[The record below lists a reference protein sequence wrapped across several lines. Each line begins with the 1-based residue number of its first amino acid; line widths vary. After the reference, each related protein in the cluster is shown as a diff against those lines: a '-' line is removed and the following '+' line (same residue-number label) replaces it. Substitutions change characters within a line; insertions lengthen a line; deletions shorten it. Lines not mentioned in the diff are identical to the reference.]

1 MTSQVKLLKMKINRN
16 TRISTL
22 INENKDTIDVISSI
36 NKNFLKLKNPIL
48 RKVLAPRVTV
58 ADAAKV
64 GGVDLSVMIKKLED
78 IGFEFE
84 GSSEKNINTVKKHTD
99 NKDISQSNDL
109 KNLVSLDVRPTIE
122 SGEDPFN
129 IIMATVKKLH
139 DDETLEVI
147 NSFEPIPL
155 IRKLQSKGYESWTE
169 RPENG
174 VVHTFFKMNKSKWI
188 DDEVE
193 QLVKKSTD
201 NFDDQLELFGE
212 QLKKIDVR
220 QLEMPEPMV
229 QILKEIETLK
239 EGQALYV
246 DHKKIPQFLLPELEA
261 RNFSIL
267 YKEIDCNHTKLL
279 IYKISDPK

>member
-1 MTSQVKLLKMKINRN
+1 MKINRN

-22 INENKDTIDVISSI
+22 IKENKATVDVIASI

-64 GGVDLSVMIKKLED
+64 GGVDIEVMIDKLKE
-78 IGFEFE
+78 IGFEYE
-84 GSSEKNINTVKKHTD
+84 GENKTIKNKTTKKASMNEAAPLKH
-99 NKDISQSNDL
+99 I
-109 KNLVSLDVRPTIE
+109 KNLVTLDVRPTLD

-129 IIMATVKKLH
+129 IIMKEVKTLK
-139 DDETLEVI
+139 DDQTLKII

-169 RPENG
+169 RTKEG
-174 VVHTFFKMNKSKWI
+174 VVHTFFKMDNSKWVDNEI
-188 DDEVE
+188 EEVVQKNKKDFDE
-193 QLVKKSTD
+193 QLTFFGDNYKS
-201 NFDDQLELFGE
+201 
-212 QLKKIDVR
+212 IDVR

-239 EGQALYV
+239 KGQALYV
-246 DHKKIPQFLLPELEA
+246 DHKKIPQFLLPELEV
-261 RNFSIL
+261 RNFEIL
-267 YKEIDCNHTKLL
+267 FKEIDCNHTKLL
-279 IYKISDPK
+279 IYKSN